1 MKNRLSFKI
10 TEVYDNLYEDH
21 SYVRSYLAKTFAIA
35 LPAYLT
41 LGILG
46 YVVLGNRVEQ
56 VITQNLGVDQEFELV
71 INFLV
76 VCMILF
82 GYPGMAYPGQKV
94 LEQWCYKI
102 CMFSTISKFLIF
114 LSQTKFFH
122 LFSTKNFCDNLISN
136 SKIKLNFDTSV

>member
-102 CMFSTISKFLIF
+102 CMFFNHFNIFHFSLSNEIFSLIF
-114 LSQTKFFH
+114 Y
-122 LFSTKNFCDNLISN
+122 
-136 SKIKLNFDTSV
+136 